1 MSYVHLPQVEEHSV
15 FVFRLAN
22 VSGSQFSALRRPWL
36 WVFGWEAKR
45 CGINHRVWTQDCQR
59 FPGLTR
65 GLIAD
70 NFQAA
75 GWGLDGLLFCS
86 LLLIVIFIYRPHV
99 CVWAW
104 PKCTRGVCTIRHIV
118 SIARVTRQ
126 AKSTTSPRPS
136 ISRRSCLIPLLI
148 RTLWKN

>member
-1 MSYVHLPQVEEHSV
+1 
-15 FVFRLAN
+15 
-22 VSGSQFSALRRPWL
+22 L

-86 LLLIVIFIYRPHV
+86 LLLIVIFMALQLRKKTPTDQK
-99 CVWAW
+99 
-104 PKCTRGVCTIRHIV
+104 PKI
-118 SIARVTRQ
+118 
-126 AKSTTSPRPS
+126 K
-136 ISRRSCLIPLLI
+136 CLLPDFMII
-148 RTLWKN
+148 I